1 MAGRDHTP
9 NDAYGAMMRR
19 MVTAYGRRAG
29 YDIEA
34 LAELVELRA
43 MVDATLVEAVH
54 HLRSEAGG
62 SYSWTEIGRRLGI
75 TPQAA
80 QQRFGGPGARRVGGQ
95 PAGLR

>member
-1 MAGRDHTP
+1 VAREP
-9 NDAYGAMMRR
+9 VANDAFGAMMRR
-19 MVTAYGRRAG
+19 MVRAYGRRAG

-43 MVDATLVEAVH
+43 LLDTALVEAVH

-62 SYSWTEIGRRLGI
+62 SYSWAEIGRRLGV
-75 TPQAA
+75 TAQGA
-80 QQRFGGPGARRVGGQ
+80 QQRFGGTGARKTGGQ